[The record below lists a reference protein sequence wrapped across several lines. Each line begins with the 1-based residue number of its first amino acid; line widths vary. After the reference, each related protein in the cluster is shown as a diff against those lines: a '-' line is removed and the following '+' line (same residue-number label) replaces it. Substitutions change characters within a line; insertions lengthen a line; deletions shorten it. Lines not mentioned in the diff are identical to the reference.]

1 MVATFN
7 QTAGDKF
14 FPQTIL
20 NMTNES
26 INKARILSDR
36 DLESQRAHKAT
47 ENNKSFASN

>member
-7 QTAGDKF
+7 ETAGDKF

-26 INKARILSDR
+26 INNARILSDH
-36 DLESQRAHKAT
+36 LESQRAQKAT
-47 ENNKSFASN
+47 DNNRSFASN